1 MSRSSDQTDA
11 PYEHI
16 HLEMTGAVAT
26 VSIDRPAARNS
37 LTRQT
42 GLELHHAI
50 RRVADNREIRVCVLR
65 GTGRDFCCG
74 ADLKAPEPEAGARPP
89 PAFDTYQVTVL
100 LHEMPAVSIAAIRG
114 GCAGAGFGW
123 ACACDLRVGDET
135 TVINTAFLDVGV
147 AGDMGVPWTLPRI
160 VGSGRARDLSLFPRK
175 MPADEALDIGLL
187 NRLWPK
193 ERFEDELA
201 TLLAR
206 LAQYAPQALTLL
218 KANYLEAERLDL
230 RSFIAIEA
238 ERHVRLLG
246 SEDRLEAFRAW
257 IAKRPAKFTGR

>member
-1 MSRSSDQTDA
+1 MSGPPAGARET
-11 PYEHI
+11 YEHI
-16 HLEMTGAVAT
+16 RLEVTGAIAT

-42 GLELHHAI
+42 GLELYHAI
-50 RRVADNREIRVCVLR
+50 RSVADNREIRVCVLR
-65 GTGRDFCCG
+65 GNGRDFCCG
-74 ADLKAPEPEAGARPP
+74 ADLKAPEPEAGANP

-100 LHEMPAVSIAAIRG
+100 LREMPAVSIAAIRG

-123 ACACDLRVGDET
+123 ACACDLRVGDG
-135 TVINTAFLDVGV
+135 TVVMNTAFLDVGV

-175 MPADEALDIGLL
+175 VPADEALAIGLL
-187 NRLWPK
+187 NRLWPQ

-201 TLLAR
+201 ALLAR
-206 LAQYAPQALTLL
+206 LARFAPQALTLL
-218 KANYLEAERLDL
+218 KANYIEAERLDL
-230 RSFIAIEA
+230 RSFISIEA

-257 IAKRPAKFTGR
+257 IEKRPGKFTGR